1 MEVPSGHLALKADT
15 DSLAALSELAGLRS
29 LEVDGLAAGQVE
41 QLALALGGGTT
52 HHQPAA
58 DSEELEVDL
67 FEDTPPA
74 IGVRTCE
81 PEPPASAEPA
91 GEETEASSL
100 RSLSILRSPGL
111 PGDAWSP
118 LWQALPRSLT
128 HLDLSH
134 NALNDH
140 AVSALCGA
148 LRLREVR
155 LARLGLQ
162 GNRCKDIQRLANFL
176 AEGGVEVLDFADNA
190 LNDKSIWQLC
200 EVLTAQ
206 SCRLQELCLNDNRR
220 LSSKSLT
227 ELFKLL
233 PRTPLR
239 SLALRRTSLCEAGVQ
254 GLRPLRLQHLDLAG
268 LKLSLG
274 LAQDL
279 LAEAEASSFIQG
291 LVLDVEGQRISWRR
305 FLATASLAFAQT
317 DSFCCLG
324 CCNPGINALPEI
336 RAAAMAEKR
345 EASAKLLAAERCL
358 KVGKA
363 EESLKAGESHVH
375 ECFARCV
382 SADHRWQ
389 APGGPPCSRAVCRD
403 GEEQLRKGWQQARGG
418 CNADFHR
425 GGGSEPLRQAR
436 RWKPPIREALGAG
449 SWQLGCSRAGCDLLT
464 LSLQSRRT
472 RAFEAY
478 EREILLLRNRIAKK
492 DQELTD
498 CHLEC
503 ARHKAIKRDST
514 KMANELHKAR
524 TQLQEE
530 QDRSK
535 EYKAQ
540 AEQYKAQTEHLK
552 GQVDQLQA
560 AAGVERAAASELKEL
575 KTRHQAEL
583 EELQKESRSTGGT
596 LWRS

>member
-305 FLATASLAFAQT
+305 FLATE
-317 DSFCCLG
+317 
-324 CCNPGINALPEI
+324 ALPEI

-363 EESLKAGESHVH
+363 EESLKESTAALEIFRSLGADGESALPDVFRLIIDGKRQVDLPAA
-375 ECFARCV
+375 EQFAETEKSNFAKAGNKRGEAAMLISIAEVALSRCG
-382 SADHRWQ
+382 R
-389 APGGPPCSRAVCRD
+389 P
-403 GEEQLRKGWQQARGG
+403 
-418 CNADFHR
+418 
-425 GGGSEPLRQAR
+425 
-436 RWKPPIREALGAG
+436 GAG
-449 SWQLGCSRAGCDLLT
+449 SLPSVKPLEQAAG
-464 LSLQSRRT
+464 SWAGRRT

-492 DQELTD
+492 DQAGVTGCQELTD

-552 GQVDQLQA
+552 GQVDQLKA